1 MRKKIILIVLL
12 SATIKYSDA
21 QTSNVQPPDKV
32 YGQLFK
38 DVQLQKVFPDIKT
51 FVDCIPKRKPADI
64 VKEYEAIRNNPAI
77 KLSLKGFVE
86 ANFDLPVSPQNNYQS
101 DKNDDIV
108 THIKKLWA
116 VLKRNPD
123 EIKEGSSL
131 LALPYPYIVPGGR
144 FHEIYY
150 WDSYFTLLGLEESG
164 EMEMIE
170 NMVNN
175 FSYLISTYGFI
186 PNGNRSYYITRSQP
200 PFFAMM
206 VKLLAGIKGKQVY
219 SQFKDALQKEYD
231 YWTDK
236 TPGTKHN
243 VTMPDGSV
251 LSRYYDRGNTPRPE
265 SYSADYELV
274 NGKYAEAKTSRI
286 YLDLRSAAESGWDF
300 GSRWFADGENL
311 SSIQTTNL
319 IPVDLNGLL
328 YQLEKVLAMCY
339 KEAGNTQQE
348 KNYLQKAANRKAA
361 IERYCWNAKKQWY
374 FDYNSVAKKQS
385 TQMVLSGVTPLFF
398 EMSSTQNAAMMIN
411 TIKKYFLQPGGVVTS
426 LINTHQQ
433 WDAPNG
439 WAPLQWMTVKG
450 LENYN
455 QSQLAKE
462 IATRWIELNKN
473 VYKRSGKLMEKYNVV
488 NTNLD
493 AGGGEYDGQDGF
505 GWTNGVLLKLM
516 KLYEK

>member
-1 MRKKIILIVLL
+1 MKRLFIHLTLLILCNVL
-12 SATIKYSDA
+12 TA
-21 QTSNVQPPDKV
+21 QTNKVLPPDIV

-51 FVDCIPKRKPADI
+51 FADCIPKRKPADI
-64 VKEYEAIRNNPAI
+64 VSDYNHLRNNPTAKI
-77 KLSLKGFVE
+77 SLKGFVE
-86 ANFDLPVSPQNNYQS
+86 ANFDVPVNPQNNYQS
-101 DKNDDIV
+101 DKSDDMS
-108 THIKKLWA
+108 THIKRLWT

-164 EMEMIE
+164 ETKMIE

-175 FSYLISTYGFI
+175 FAYLINTYGFI

-200 PFFAMM
+200 PFFALI
-206 VKLLAGIKGKQVY
+206 VKILADIKGKQVY
-219 SQFKDALQKEYD
+219 VQYKDALQKEYN

-236 TPGTKHN
+236 TARTKHN
-243 VTMPDGSV
+243 VKMSDGSV
-251 LSRYYDRGNTPRPE
+251 LSRYYDRENTPRPE
-265 SYSADYELV
+265 SFSADYELV
-274 NGKYAEAKTSRI
+274 EGKFSKKKTARM
-286 YLDLRSAAESGWDF
+286 YLDIRSAAESGWDF
-300 GSRWFADGENL
+300 GSRWFADGKNL

-328 YQLEKVLAMCY
+328 YQLELVLARCY
-339 KEAGNTQQE
+339 KESGDLKQE
-348 KNYLQKAANRKAA
+348 KNYLQKAKTRKAG
-361 IERYCWNAKKQWY
+361 IQHYCWNEKQKWY
-374 FDYNSVAKKQS
+374 FDYNTGTKKQS

-398 EMSSTQNAAMMIN
+398 EISSKQNAAGMAG
-411 TIKKYFLQPGGVVTS
+411 TIQKYFLKYGGVVTS

-433 WDAPNG
+433 WDSPNG

-450 LENYN
+450 LINYN
-455 QSQLAKE
+455 QPVLAKE
-462 IATRWIELNKN
+462 IAIRWIKLNKD
-473 VYKRSGKLMEKYNVV
+473 VYQRSGKLMEKYNVV
-488 NTNLD
+488 DVNVE

-505 GWTNGVLLKLM
+505 GWTNGVLLKLL
-516 KLYEK
+516 KLYE

>member
-1 MRKKIILIVLL
+1 MKKLNIFIFIFIMTSKL
-12 SATIKYSDA
+12 AA
-21 QTSNVQPPDKV
+21 QITQVIPPDKV
-32 YGQLFK
+32 FGPLFRE
-38 DVQLQKVFPDIKT
+38 VQLQKVFPDIKT
-51 FVDCIPKRKPADI
+51 FVDCIPRRKPAEILRD
-64 VKEYEAIRNNPAI
+64 YESLHNNPAVKI
-77 KLSLKGFVE
+77 SLKCFVE
-86 ANFDLPVSPQNNYQS
+86 ANFDLPSSPQNNYQS
-101 DKNDDIV
+101 DKGDDIAA
-108 THIKKLWA
+108 HIKKLWA

-123 EIKEGSSL
+123 TIREGSSL

-150 WDSYFTLLGLEESG
+150 WDSYFTLLGLEESN
-164 EMEMIE
+164 ELEMIE

-175 FSYLISTYGFI
+175 FSYLSNTYGFI

-219 SQFKDALQKEYD
+219 VQFKDALQKEYD

-236 TPGTKHN
+236 IPGTKHN
-243 VTMPDGSV
+243 VTMSDGSV

-274 NGKYAEAKTSRI
+274 NGKYSEAKAARL
-286 YLDLRSAAESGWDF
+286 YQDLRSAAESGWDF
-300 GSRWFADGENL
+300 GSRWFADGKNL

-328 YQLEKVLAMCY
+328 YQLETVLAACY
-339 KEAGNTQQE
+339 RESGNAQAE
-348 KNYLQKAANRKAA
+348 KKYLQKAAKRKAG
-361 IERYCWNAKKQWY
+361 IQRYCWNTEKQWY
-374 FDYNSVAKKQS
+374 FDYNSVTKKQS

-398 EMSSTQNAAMMIN
+398 EMSSTQHAALIAAS
-411 TIKKYFLQPGGVVTS
+411 IKKYFLKPGGVVTS

-455 QSQLAKE
+455 QPELAKE
-462 IATRWIELNKN
+462 IAIRWIKLNKD
-473 VYKRSGKLMEKYNVV
+473 VYQRSGKLMEKYNVV
-488 NTNLD
+488 DINQE

-505 GWTNGVLLKLM
+505 GWTNGVLLKLISM
-516 KLYEK
+516 YNK

>member
-1 MRKKIILIVLL
+1 MKKIIFAAILSMNMAVL
-12 SATIKYSDA
+12 TA
-21 QTSNVQPPDKV
+21 QVHKVLPPDIV
-32 YGQLFK
+32 YGELFK
-38 DVQLQKVFPDIKT
+38 DVQLQHAFPDIKT

-64 VKEYEAIRNNPAI
+64 LKEYKEIKSNPPVGF
-77 KLSLKGFVE
+77 SLKKFVE
-86 ANFDLPVSPQNNYQS
+86 DNFDLPFSPQNNYTTNA
-101 DKNDDIV
+101 KEDIQ
-108 THIKKLWA
+108 THIKNLWA

-123 EIKEGSSL
+123 KVVEGSSL

-164 EMEMIE
+164 EVEMIQ

-175 FSYLISTYGFI
+175 FSYLINTYGFI

-206 VKLLAGIKGKQVY
+206 VTVLAGIKGKEVY
-219 SQFKDALQKEYD
+219 ATYQEALQKEYD

-243 VTMPDGSV
+243 VKMPDGST
-251 LSRYYDRGNTPRPE
+251 LSRYYDRGNTARPE
-265 SYSADYELV
+265 SFSADYELV
-274 NGKYAEAKTSRI
+274 NGKFTPEESSRM

-300 GSRWFADGENL
+300 GSRWFADGKNIAT
-311 SSIQTTNL
+311 IQTTHL

-328 YQLEKVLAMCY
+328 YQLELTLAKCY
-339 KEAGNTQQE
+339 SQKGNKSMAQLY
-348 KNYLQKAANRKAA
+348 NQKAASRKKAVQK
-361 IERYCWNAKKQWY
+361 YCWNEERQWY
-374 FDYNSVAKKQS
+374 FDYNFVTKQKS
-385 TQMVLSGVTPLFF
+385 NQMVLSGATPLFF
-398 EMSSTQNAAMMIN
+398 EIASQENAPKMAK
-411 TIKKYFLQPGGVVTS
+411 TIRDNFLKPGGVVTS

-439 WAPLQWMTVKG
+439 WAPLQWMVVKG
-450 LENYN
+450 LENYK
-455 QSQLAKE
+455 QPTLARE
-462 IATRWIELNKN
+462 IASRWIKLNKE
-473 VYKRSGKLMEKYNVV
+473 VYNKSGKLMEKYNVIDV
-488 NTNLD
+488 NLK

-516 KLYEK
+516 KLYDK